1 MKKILLALALLLA
14 TVRAEERHAL
24 LIGNS
29 AYAHEPLK
37 NPTHDARDLAK
48 LLESLGFRVTLLEN
62 ADLKTMKTAVK
73 RFAQQLNNDSV
84 GLFFFSGHGIQHEGK
99 NYLLPV
105 GTPIESS
112 AELEYEALAGDF
124 VADAMHESG
133 SPTNL
138 IFFDACRN
146 NPLPFAANRGGQ
158 RGLAMMARG
167 SGTLIAF
174 ATGPGHWAADGDGRN
189 SPYTAALLR
198 HLREPVVL
206 EEMLRNVAKDVVQA
220 TGGQQQ
226 PWHHLSLLEAFY
238 FNRSG
243 SASVRREA
251 PAETAT
257 ANTPSNL
264 SAAEQEQISPIFIN
278 AQGSLTSNLSAAK
291 QEQIWQEALAA
302 NDEKN
307 YARALELYHRLAAA
321 GHAGAMWSIGFMYQD
336 GRGVA
341 QDYASAKR
349 WYEKAGAA
357 GNGDGYGAIGRLYQE
372 GGPGL
377 ERNCAS
383 AKRWY
388 EKAGD
393 AGDSDGYGRIG
404 ELYTEGGPGL
414 ERNYASAKEW
424 YEKQAAAVDSIGY
437 GWIGGLYEQGGPGL
451 EKDLVQACRY
461 YQKGGP
467 FWQEEAERTCSR

>member
-24 LIGNS
+24 LIGNG
-29 AYAHEPLK
+29 AYAYEPLK

-62 ADLKTMKTAVK
+62 ADLKTMKTVVK

-84 GLFFFSGHGIQHEGK
+84 GLFFFSGHGIQHEGR

-264 SAAEQEQISPIFIN
+264 SAAEQEQILKE
-278 AQGSLTSNLSAAK
+278 AEAADYK
-291 QEQIWQEALAA
+291 E
-302 NDEKN
+302 N
-307 YARALELYHRLAAA
+307 YARALELYHRLAAVGDA
-321 GHAGAMWSIGFMYQD
+321 KAMWGIGFMYKA
-336 GRGVA
+336 GHGVA
-341 QDYASAKR
+341 EDYATAKE
-349 WYEKAGAA
+349 WFEKAGDA
-357 GNGDGYGAIGRLYQE
+357 GDSNGYRWIGGLYEE

-377 ERNCAS
+377 ERNWAS
-383 AKRWY
+383 AKEWY

-393 AGDSDGYGRIG
+393 AGDS
-404 ELYTEGGPGL
+404 L
-414 ERNYASAKEW
+414 
-424 YEKQAAAVDSIGY
+424 GY
-437 GWIGGLYEQGGPGL
+437 GWIGRLYEEGGPGL
-451 EKDLVQACRY
+451 EKDLEQACRY
-461 YQKGGP
+461 YRKADSSWQNKAKGV
-467 FWQEEAERTCSR
+467 CSR

>member
-24 LIGNS
+24 LIGNG

-84 GLFFFSGHGIQHEGK
+84 GLFFFSGHGIQHEGR

-251 PAETAT
+251 PANIKKES
-257 ANTPSNL
+257 NTTISSSAPSRVEVAIEKTDKPAYSEAELEEMYKKAMDL
-264 SAAEQEQISPIFIN
+264 SSIEKKKQQAMKLLRKAAE
-278 AQGSLTSNLSAAK
+278 
-291 QEQIWQEALAA
+291 
-302 NDEKN
+302 
-307 YARALELYHRLAAA
+307 A
-321 GHAGAMWSIGFMYQD
+321 GHAKSMATLGKHYLFDKNQEAKYWFEKAAEAGYAYAYIEIGDLYAHQGGIGGND
-336 GRGVA
+336 GLEA
-341 QDYASAKR
+341 ER
-349 WYEKAGAA
+349 WYQKAIATVVKKEDREFA
-357 GNGDGYGAIGRLYQE
+357 YFRLGRLYQE
-372 GGPGL
+372 G
-377 ERNCAS
+377 AS
-383 AKRWY
+383 NLAPDLSKACTAFKKVY
-388 EKAGD
+388 ELAPD
-393 AGDSDGYGRIG
+393 TSS
-404 ELYTEGGPGL
+404 E
-414 ERNYASAKEW
+414 SFVKE
-424 YEKQAAAVDSIGY
+424 
-437 GWIGGLYEQGGPGL
+437 
-451 EKDLVQACRY
+451 
-461 YQKGGP
+461 
-467 FWQEEAERTCSR
+467 TCKP